1 MISRKMIINFVL
13 FSFLFLSSYSIPKNT
28 ISTMSNKIDNETLI
42 VFRKNNVFN
51 KIAAYGFISN
61 PEKYLYY
68 FENESCIGYL
78 PKKTEKILPSQN
90 ILNNTFICFF
100 VDSKNG
106 GVSDIAESRGYDFHI
121 KDHEKN
127 MKWVIILLKG
137 KARVLLINDD
147 GESINDIE
155 FSTKFDGDYVMIKK
169 LNTSVYQIMISMLG
183 RDSFYEI
190 NLVKKESKF
199 LYEEETNYH

>member
-1 MISRKMIINFVL
+1 
-13 FSFLFLSSYSIPKNT
+13 
-28 ISTMSNKIDNETLI
+28 
-42 VFRKNNVFN
+42 
-51 KIAAYGFISN
+51 
-61 PEKYLYY
+61 
-68 FENESCIGYL
+68 
-78 PKKTEKILPSQN
+78 
-90 ILNNTFICFF
+90 
-100 VDSKNG
+100 
-106 GVSDIAESRGYDFHI
+106 
-121 KDHEKN
+121 